1 MQEKQIL
8 DHAKQAVNAMA
19 PDCFDAIWE
28 KASHADAKDY
38 PIPKVTQTSKSRWKV
53 SAFIGT
59 MITIAACIAVILGLS
74 RYQQVTIYSTIT
86 LDINPSICICVN
98 RNSEVL
104 SMEGF
109 NSDGEAIINN
119 LKNAK
124 HRKLNEVVTEMI
136 TSIADKGYFKDEIE
150 NSVLI
155 SVDAENTQVA
165 QNFITELSED
175 ISLVMEQRH
184 ISGNIISQQL
194 TNVDTKVDK
203 LAEKLHISKGKATLV
218 REISERDK
226 KLSEEALAN
235 MKITDLV
242 TTAEA
247 KHLNIN
253 KKNIQSK
260 DSGSDIT
267 KNTKK
272 PAVTNIPKSSK
283 APTSTKAPTATP
295 KPEKSDRADK
305 KSNDKKHT
313 HKKNETR
320 KHKNDEEQP
329 QTTSAP
335 EETVAPT
342 STPEATDDVNDAKP
356 TKRPR
361 PGRDPRPA
369 PHPNP
374 HRPRDG
380 YPY

>member
-1 MQEKQIL
+1 
-8 DHAKQAVNAMA
+8 
-19 PDCFDAIWE
+19 
-28 KASHADAKDY
+28 
-38 PIPKVTQTSKSRWKV
+38 
-53 SAFIGT
+53 
-59 MITIAACIAVILGLS
+59 
-74 RYQQVTIYSTIT
+74 
-86 LDINPSICICVN
+86 
-98 RNSEVL
+98 
-104 SMEGF
+104 MEGF

-194 TNVDTKVDK
+194 TNVDTEVDK

-218 REISERDK
+218 KEISECDK
-226 KLSEEALAN
+226 KLSEETLAN
-235 MKITDLV
+235 MKINELV

-260 DSGSDIT
+260 NSGSDIT

-295 KPEKSDRADK
+295 KPEKSDREDTK
-305 KSNDKKHT
+305 GNDKKHT

-356 TKRPR
+356 TKGPR

-380 YPY
+380 YPN

>member
-218 REISERDK
+218 KEISACDK
-226 KLSEEALAN
+226 QLSEETLAN
-235 MKITDLV
+235 MKISELV
-242 TTAEA
+242 TTAES
-247 KHLNIN
+247 KHLNIR
-253 KKNIQSK
+253 KKNIQDKTTFS
-260 DSGSDIT
+260 ST
-267 KNTKK
+267 TQT
-272 PAVTNIPKSSK
+272 PAVTNIPKSTK
-283 APTSTKAPTATP
+283 LPTRTEAPTATP
-295 KPEKSDRADK
+295 KSEKADK
-305 KSNDKKHT
+305 EDTKGNDKKHT
-313 HKKNETR
+313 HKKNDTH
-320 KHKNDEEQP
+320 KHSNDEEQP
-329 QTTSAP
+329 QTTSTP
-335 EETVAPT
+335 EETVGPT
-342 STPEATDDVNDAKP
+342 STPEVTDDVNDAKP
-356 TKRPR
+356 TKGPR

-380 YPY
+380 YPN

>member
-1 MQEKQIL
+1 MKIMQEKQIL

-165 QNFITELSED
+165 QNFITELSEY

-218 REISERDK
+218 REISACDK
-226 KLSEEALAN
+226 QLSEETLAN
-235 MKITDLV
+235 MKISELV
-242 TTAEA
+242 TTAES
-247 KHLNIN
+247 KHLNIR
-253 KKNIQSK
+253 KKNIQDKTTFS
-260 DSGSDIT
+260 ST
-267 KNTKK
+267 TQT
-272 PAVTNIPKSSK
+272 PAVTNIPKSTK
-283 APTSTKAPTATP
+283 LPTRTEAPTATP
-295 KPEKSDRADK
+295 KSEKADK
-305 KSNDKKHT
+305 EDTKGNDKKHT
-313 HKKNETR
+313 HKKNDTH
-320 KHKNDEEQP
+320 KHSNDEEQP
-329 QTTSAP
+329 QTTSTP
-335 EETVAPT
+335 EETVGPT
-342 STPEATDDVNDAKP
+342 STPEVTDDVNDAEP
-356 TKRPR
+356 TTQPHRR
-361 PGRDPRPA
+361 RRPA

>member
-1 MQEKQIL
+1 MKIMQEKQIL
-8 DHAKQAVNAMA
+8 DHAKQAVNVMA

-53 SAFIGT
+53 RAFIGT

-119 LKNAK
+119 LKNTK
-124 HRKLNEVVTEMI
+124 HRKLDEVVTEMI
-136 TSIADKGYFKDEIE
+136 TSIADKGYFIDEIE

-184 ISGNIISQQL
+184 ISGNIISQQI
-194 TNVDTKVDK
+194 TSVDTEVDK
-203 LAEKLHISKGKATLV
+203 LAKRLHISKGKATLV
-218 REISERDK
+218 KEISACDK
-226 KLSEEALAN
+226 QLSEETLAN
-235 MKITDLV
+235 MKINELV
-242 TTAEA
+242 TTAES
-247 KHLNIN
+247 KHLNIR
-253 KKNIQSK
+253 KKNIQDKTTLS
-260 DSGSDIT
+260 ST
-267 KNTKK
+267 TQT
-272 PAVTNIPKSSK
+272 PAVTNIPKSTK
-283 APTSTKAPTATP
+283 LPTRTEAPTATP
-295 KPEKSDRADK
+295 KSEKADK
-305 KSNDKKHT
+305 EDTKGNDKKHT
-313 HKKNETR
+313 HKKNDT
-320 KHKNDEEQP
+320 HTHSNDEEQP

-342 STPEATDDVNDAKP
+342 STPEATDDVNDAEP
-356 TKRPR
+356 TTQPHRR
-361 PGRDPRPA
+361 RRRRPA
-369 PHPNP
+369 PHQDPQNPN
-374 HRPRDG
+374 DG
-380 YPY
+380 YPN